1 MSTEDRIFNQA
12 IKGTAINPG
21 LPPVLSSLL
30 VAQSAHETGNF
41 TSNLFKNFNNAFGY
55 SYVPGGV
62 YQKGAG
68 TIADNGQPIAVYE
81 SIEDS
86 TKEVIDW
93 IYRRVKEGKFPAD
106 LFTIT
111 TPEQYAQLLKASGF
125 YADSLQ
131 NYTAGLKR
139 FFTAVQSELGK
150 PPAKIFTLVALGLL
164 FYWILKKK
172 KKSSL

>member
-1 MSTEDRIFNQA
+1 MTVEDRIFNQA
-12 IKGTAINPG
+12 IKGTENNPG

-41 TSNLFKNFNNAFGY
+41 TSNFFKNYNNAFGY
-55 SYVPGGV
+55 SYVPNGK
-62 YQKGAG
+62 YQSGAG
-68 TIADNGQPIAVYE
+68 TVADNGKPIAAYA

-86 TKEVIDW
+86 TKEIIDW

-111 TPEQYAQLLKASGF
+111 TPDQYAQLLKGANYFG
-125 YADSLQ
+125 DTLQ
-131 NYTAGLKR
+131 NYAAGLKR
-139 FFTAVQSELGK
+139 FFTAVQSELEK
-150 PPAKIFTLVALGLL
+150 PPAKIFTLIALGLL